1 MITYTTGEDVKKA
14 VFAILK
20 KEGTTLLALAPKIG
34 TYQAGLSRTLNSQ
47 NPSFGAIRDIA
58 AGLGY
63 KLVFDIIPDDDKEKK
78 DDKEQ

>member
-34 TYQAGLSRTLNSQ
+34 TYQAGLSRTLNGQ

-63 KLVFDIIPDDDKEKK
+63 KLVFDIIPDDDKGKK